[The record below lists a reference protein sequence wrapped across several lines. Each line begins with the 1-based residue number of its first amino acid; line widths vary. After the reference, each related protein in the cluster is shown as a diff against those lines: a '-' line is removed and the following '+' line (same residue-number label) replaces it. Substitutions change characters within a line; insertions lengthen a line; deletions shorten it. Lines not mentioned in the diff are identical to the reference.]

1 MTWNRVKE
9 SIDSTFL
16 VLSATLLF
24 FYLVSWSQYLAM
36 AGLEQITMEI
46 EILDWEQTRKFHQFS
61 SNSFHSFRLYHL
73 AKRWK
78 ERCQGCEPCP
88 GEECLLSLVDFLSQW
103 VFCHLIFWI
112 QNNDAL
118 SRLMSDWDFIFQ
130 LSLGSFYSFGNMMT
144 YLTSYMRWKKHAKQ
158 TICLRTI
165 SICLKI
171 KSLID
176 RHHGSP
182 NLTYGDFIIVQSVWG
197 MTQVSIEPG
206 SVIADELEMN

>member
-1 MTWNRVKE
+1 
-9 SIDSTFL
+9 
-16 VLSATLLF
+16 
-24 FYLVSWSQYLAM
+24 
-36 AGLEQITMEI
+36 
-46 EILDWEQTRKFHQFS
+46 
-61 SNSFHSFRLYHL
+61 
-73 AKRWK
+73 
-78 ERCQGCEPCP
+78 
-88 GEECLLSLVDFLSQW
+88 
-103 VFCHLIFWI
+103 
-112 QNNDAL
+112 
-118 SRLMSDWDFIFQ
+118 MSDCDFIFQ

>member
-1 MTWNRVKE
+1 
-9 SIDSTFL
+9 
-16 VLSATLLF
+16 
-24 FYLVSWSQYLAM
+24 M

-46 EILDWEQTRKFHQFS
+46 EILDWEQTRKIPPILFQFISFFQIIS
-61 SNSFHSFRLYHL
+61 SS
-73 AKRWK
+73 K
-78 ERCQGCEPCP
+78 EMEG
-88 GEECLLSLVDFLSQW
+88 
-103 VFCHLIFWI
+103 
-112 QNNDAL
+112 AL
-118 SRLMSDWDFIFQ
+118 SRMRTLPWRGMFALFGGFLITVGF
-130 LSLGSFYSFGNMMT
+130 LSPLFFWYKIMMLWVVWCLIEISFFSCHWAPSIHSAIWWPTWHLIWGG
-144 YLTSYMRWKKHAKQ
+144 KKHAKQ
-158 TICLRTI
+158 TKCLRTI